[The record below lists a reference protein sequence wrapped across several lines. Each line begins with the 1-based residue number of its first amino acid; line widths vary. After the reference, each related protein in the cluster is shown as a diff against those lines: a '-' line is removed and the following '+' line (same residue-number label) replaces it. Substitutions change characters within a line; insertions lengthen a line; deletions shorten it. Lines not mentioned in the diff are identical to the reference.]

1 MTLMSPRPGLK
12 RLKGTHGSP
21 SSKTCSGA
29 GTNNRELPSK
39 IIVIRHKEPL
49 MVLSAHLMFTTALSG
64 IAITTLHALPLITQG
79 TPARERISTHGRGQ
93 GSV

>member
-1 MTLMSPRPGLK
+1 MLK
-12 RLKGTHGSP
+12 ETHDGP

-29 GTNNRELPSK
+29 GTNNKGLPSK

-49 MVLSAHLMFTTALSG
+49 LVLSAHLMFTTALSG

-79 TPARERISTHGRGQ
+79 NPARGRISTSG
-93 GSV
+93 